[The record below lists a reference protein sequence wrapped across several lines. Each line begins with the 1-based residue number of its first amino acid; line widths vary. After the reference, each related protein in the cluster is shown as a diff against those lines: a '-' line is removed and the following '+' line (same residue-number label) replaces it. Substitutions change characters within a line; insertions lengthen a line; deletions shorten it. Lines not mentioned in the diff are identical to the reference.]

1 MNKNFKLFDYNF
13 LYKNYQKNLLKTLRS
28 FGDGDELSLWVPDE
42 NINKSLINL
51 FDSTDIQ
58 SIQINFD
65 QNSFSLIDKNLIVKS
80 LGATGSIKFL
90 DDKFS
95 IYFNRQD
102 NFDKKNFSQI
112 NKIEYDRDIKLRR
125 KNIKTIVNKKP
136 TTVLLKKLYLE
147 NLKKIKIKKSF
158 LNIFEKDSTL
168 IKIRYKDESYSI
180 ELLINPSNHFI
191 VDGTFTSKKK
201 NIIIDLFSKYFLSSA
216 INLPINEV
224 KDHLLNK
231 IEFDLRP
238 NSAVKNQ
245 GVILKNNVGVI
256 FVYFQRVIDKIYLD
270 YLKKN
275 PTKFGLNSYD
285 YKIPEFWKNLD
296 EKEKFYSINEYLEL
310 FKKSHFNTHDLYLV
324 NISNH
329 NKLFFNFEIN
339 LNGTIENAIFFKLEN
354 FLKKNLKVKFE
365 VYYVNRKDENI
376 LRNL

>member
-1 MNKNFKLFDYNF
+1 M
-13 LYKNYQKNLLKTLRS
+13 
-28 FGDGDELSLWVPDE
+28 
-42 NINKSLINL
+42 
-51 FDSTDIQ
+51 
-58 SIQINFD
+58 
-65 QNSFSLIDKNLIVKS
+65 
-80 LGATGSIKFL
+80 
-90 DDKFS
+90 
-95 IYFNRQD
+95 
-102 NFDKKNFSQI
+102 
-112 NKIEYDRDIKLRR
+112 
-125 KNIKTIVNKKP
+125 
-136 TTVLLKKLYLE
+136 
-147 NLKKIKIKKSF
+147 
-158 LNIFEKDSTL
+158 
-168 IKIRYKDESYSI
+168 
-180 ELLINPSNHFI
+180 ELLHQ
-191 VDGTFTSKKK
+191 KKK